1 MRILVFLWLFFL
13 PLCSVLFGIDIA
25 LVSGECLG
33 GSRLCLDDERS
44 LLLQLKNSLKFQPN
58 VSVKLVT
65 WNESVGC
72 CSWGGVTWD
81 SNGHVVGL
89 DLSSELISGGFNNFS
104 SLFSL
109 RYLQRLNLANNSF
122 NSSQIP
128 SGFDKL
134 GNLTYLNFSSAGFSG
149 QIPIEISRLTRL
161 VTMDFSILYFPGIPT
176 LKLENPNLRMMVQ
189 NLIELRE
196 LYLNGVN
203 ISAQGKEWCRALSS
217 SVPNL
222 QVLSLSSCHLSGPI
236 HSSLEKLQSISRIR
250 LDDNNFTAPV
260 PEFLGN
266 FSNLTQLKLSSC
278 GLKGTFPEKIFQ
290 VPTLQILDLSNNRL
304 LEGSLPEFPQNGS
317 LETLVLSDTKLSGKV
332 PISISNLKRLTRIEL
347 ARCNFSGSIPNS
359 IASLTQLV
367 YLDLSGNAFSG
378 PVPSFSLSKNLTQ
391 IDLSRNH
398 LAGQILSSHWDGLE
412 NLVTL
417 DLRYN
422 SLNGSLPMHLFSLS
436 SLRKIRLSNNQ
447 FFGPFSEFEVKSFS
461 VLDTLDLSSNNLEG
475 PIPVSVFDLKRLNIL
490 DLSSNKFNGA
500 VELSSFQKL
509 GNLTTLIL
517 SYNNLSINAS
527 VGNPTLPLLSNLTT
541 LKLASCKL
549 RTLPDL
555 STQSKLTYLD
565 LSDNQIRGTIPNW
578 IWKIGNGSL
587 MHLNLSHNLLEDVQ
601 EPVSNLS
608 LVSVLDLHSNQL
620 HGLIPTPPRFS
631 SYVDYS
637 NNSFNSSIPYDIGT
651 YMSFTIFFSL
661 SKNNITGIIPTSIC
675 NASYLQVLDFSDNAL
690 SGEIPLCLIENKVLV
705 VLNLRRNKFSGI
717 ISGEFPVN
725 CLLQTLDL
733 NGNRLRGKI
742 PKSLAN
748 CKDLEVLN
756 LGNNQ
761 MNDVFPC
768 SLKNTSNLRVL
779 VLRANKFHGPIGC
792 PKSNSTWA
800 MLQIVDLAHNKFRG
814 RLPEKCLST
823 WTAMMASEDEVQ
835 SKLKHL
841 NFEVLQLSHLY
852 YQDAVTVTSKGLEME
867 LVKVLTIFTSI
878 DFSHNNF
885 EGDIPVVLGNF
896 TSLYVLNLSQNGFT
910 GQIPSSLGL
919 LRQLESLDL
928 SQNNLSGKIPI
939 ELVSLTFLSFL
950 SLSFN
955 QLEGSIPTGNQF
967 STFSAASFEGN
978 KGLCGQPLNISCL
991 SPDASPSSQD
1001 TTFED
1006 KEEFDWEFI
1015 ITGLGFGVGAGMI
1028 VAPLAFWK
1036 KGRKWFNKHVDR
1048 FLLVILPA
1056 VGLICTN
1063 YNDGRVEAEETIGI
1077 ELTGITRDDDSD
1089 DDSNE
1094 DKDQTFRGRF
1104 CVFCS
1109 KLDIGMKKAIH
1120 DPKCTCHDSPPI
1132 SSSSS
1137 SSSSYSS

>member
-1 MRILVFLWLFFL
+1 MRILVLLWLFFL

-33 GSRLCLDDERS
+33 GSRLCLEDEKL
-44 LLLQLKNSLKFQPN
+44 LLLQMKNSLTFKPN

-89 DLSSELISGGFNNFS
+89 DLSSELISGGFNSSS

-109 RYLQRLNLANNSF
+109 QHLQSLNLANNSF

-134 GNLTYLNFSSAGFSG
+134 GNLTYLNLSDGGFSG
-149 QIPIEISRLTRL
+149 QIPIEISHLTRL
-161 VTMDFSILYFPGIPT
+161 ATIDLSSIYYLTGIPK
-176 LKLENPNLRMMVQ
+176 LKLENPNLRMLVQ
-189 NLIELRE
+189 NLKELRE
-196 LYLNGVN
+196 LHLNGVN
-203 ISAQGKEWCRALSS
+203 ISAQGKEWCQALSS

-222 QVLSLSSCHLSGPI
+222 QVLSLSSCYLSGPI

-290 VPTLQILDLSNNRL
+290 VPTLQILDLSNNKL
-304 LEGSLPEFPQNGS
+304 LLGSLPEFPQNGS
-317 LETLVLSDTKLSGKV
+317 LETLVLPDTKFSGKV
-332 PISISNLKRLTRIEL
+332 PNSIGNLKRLTRIEL
-347 ARCNFSGSIPNS
+347 ARCNFSGPIPNS
-359 IASLTQLV
+359 TANLARLV
-367 YLDLSGNAFSG
+367 YLDLSENKFSG
-378 PVPSFSLSKNLTQ
+378 PIPPFSLSKNLTR
-391 IDLSRNH
+391 INLSHNY
-398 LAGQILSSHWDGLE
+398 LTGPIPSSHLDGLV

-417 DLRYN
+417 DLSKN
-422 SLNGSLPMHLFSLS
+422 SLNGNLPMPLFFLPSLQ
-436 SLRKIRLSNNQ
+436 KIQLSNNQ
-447 FFGPFSEFEVKSFS
+447 FSGPLCKFSAVPS

-475 PIPVSVFDLKRLNIL
+475 QIPVSIFDLQCLNIL
-490 DLSSNKFNGA
+490 DLSSNKFNGT
-500 VELSSFQKL
+500 VLLSSFQKL
-509 GNLTTLIL
+509 GNLTTLSL
-517 SYNNLSINAS
+517 SYNNLSINSS
-527 VGNPTLPLLSNLTT
+527 VGNPTLPLLLNLTT

-555 STQSKLTYLD
+555 STQSRLTHLD
-565 LSDNQIRGTIPNW
+565 LSDNQIPGSIPNW

-608 LVSVLDLHSNQL
+608 HVSILDLHSNQL

-675 NASYLQVLDFSDNAL
+675 SASYLNVLDFSDNAL

-814 RLPEKCLST
+814 RLPEKCFST

-885 EGDIPVVLGNF
+885 EGDIPEVLGNF

-928 SQNNLSGKIPI
+928 SQNNLSGKIPV
-939 ELVSLTFLSFL
+939 ELVSLTFLSVL
-950 SLSFN
+950 NLSFN
-955 QLEGSIPTGNQF
+955 QLEGSIPTGYQF

-991 SPDASPSSQD
+991 SPDASPPSQD

-1036 KGRKWFNKHVDR
+1036 KGRKW
-1048 FLLVILPA
+1048 
-1056 VGLICTN
+1056 
-1063 YNDGRVEAEETIGI
+1063 
-1077 ELTGITRDDDSD
+1077 LTSTSTDFFWSFFQLWD
-1089 DDSNE
+1089 
-1094 DKDQTFRGRF
+1094 
-1104 CVFCS
+1104 
-1109 KLDIGMKKAIH
+1109 
-1120 DPKCTCHDSPPI
+1120 
-1132 SSSSS
+1132 
-1137 SSSSYSS
+1137 